1 MILFNQETKTFHLK
15 TSKTSYLMKVLETG
29 HLLHLYWGRPL
40 KSENLDYTV
49 RRKDW
54 FSFVAN
60 TDNIDAFHLE
70 SKEQEYPGYGS
81 TDLRSPAIELEFAD
95 GTSATDFRYVDYKIV
110 DGKPALEGLPATYVE
125 ADKEAQTLIITLTD
139 KVKNVDVELS
149 FTVFEEYNAIARSVK
164 VINKSADDVKD
175 LLKS

>member
-1 MILFNQETKTFHLK
+1 
-15 TSKTSYLMKVLETG
+15 MKVLETG

-125 ADKEAQTLIITLTD
+125 VDKEAQTLIITLTD

-149 FTVFEEYNAIARSVK
+149 FTDFEEYNAIARSVK
-164 VINKSADDVKD
+164 VINKSADDVKIQRVLSAYVD
-175 LLKS
+175 F